1 MMGSNKH
8 EIYKRR
14 GSKNL
19 VVAAVMA
26 AFILLIFL
34 VTIVKISDGGTMQA
48 FDHSVRPELIGAV
61 ENSE

>member
-1 MMGSNKH
+1 MKFINFLGN
-8 EIYKRR
+8 
-14 GSKNL
+14 
-19 VVAAVMA
+19 
-26 AFILLIFL
+26 FILLIFL